1 MNDENTLS
9 DTNTSYADDPVS
21 LLQKLIRFDTSNPP
35 GNEREC
41 IEWIEN
47 LLSKV
52 GFDTSL
58 YASEEDRPNLVATF
72 GDTSGSPLMLYGHVD
87 VVPVNESKWDYP
99 PFAGKIENGFVWGRG
114 ALDMKGGI
122 AMLLA
127 AAMRIAQRE
136 AELGND
142 LVVMIVSDEEGGGD
156 LGTRYMVENHPEIFE
171 DVSYAIGEFGGY
183 KTNILGQ
190 EFYPIQTS
198 EKIICWSELTFTGTA
213 GHGSMPS
220 TESVMLDTSRAVTA
234 IESSSLPVHIIPA
247 VEMMINRIADA
258 CEGERATKI
267 RQLLDRNQT
276 DKILSSMDESRTMFD
291 ALLHNTANTTSISCG
306 DKPNVVPG
314 EVTVTL
320 DCRLLPG
327 QTKADLKSEIREV
340 VPDDIHY
347 EFDTVRY
354 EPIDSESDLNMFN
367 MLSEILTEADP
378 SATPFPFVLFGASDA
393 RHLTKV
399 DVQSYGFLPM
409 DIPKD
414 IEFLELI
421 HSANERIP
429 IEAVEFGTNQLV
441 KAIKRYDQQ
450 ELNEM

>member
-1 MNDENTLS
+1 MS
-9 DTNTSYADDPVS
+9 DTDPASDADPSYADDPVS
-21 LLQKLIRFDTSNPP
+21 LLQELIRFDTSNPP

-41 IEWIEN
+41 IEWIAD
-47 LLSKV
+47 LLSEV

-72 GDTSGSPLMLYGHVD
+72 GDTGDSPLMLYGHAD
-87 VVPVNESKWDYP
+87 VVPVNEAKWDHP
-99 PFAGKIENGFVWGRG
+99 PFGGEIEDGFVWGRG
-114 ALDMKGGI
+114 ALDMKGGV

-127 AAMRIAQRE
+127 AAMRVAQSDV
-136 AELGND
+136 APDDG

-156 LGTRYMVENHPEIFE
+156 LGTRYMVENHPEIFA

-183 KTNILGQ
+183 KTTILGQ
-190 EFYPIQTS
+190 EFYPIQTN

-220 TESVMLDTSRAVTA
+220 TESVMLDMSRAVTA
-234 IESSSLPVHIIPA
+234 IESSRLPVHIVPA
-247 VEMMINRIADA
+247 VEMMIDRIADA
-258 CEGERATKI
+258 CEGETATKI
-267 RQLLDRNQT
+267 RQLLDRDQT
-276 DKILSSMDESRTMFD
+276 DEVLSSLGESATMFD
-291 ALLHNTANTTSISCG
+291 ALLHNTANTTGISCG
-306 DKPNVVPG
+306 DKANVVPD

-327 QTKADLKSEIREV
+327 QTEADLESELRDVI
-340 VPDDIHY
+340 PDDIQY

-354 EPIDSESDLNMFN
+354 EPIDSESDLNMFD

-399 DVQSYGFLPM
+399 GVQSYGFLPM
-409 DIPKD
+409 NIPED

-429 IEAVEFGTNQLV
+429 VEAVEFGTDRLV
-441 KAIKRYDQQ
+441 EAIERYDKR
-450 ELNEM
+450 ELSDT

>member
-1 MNDENTLS
+1 MSDEDPPS
-9 DTNTSYADDPVS
+9 DVDTSYADDPVS

-47 LLSKV
+47 LLSEV

-72 GDTSGSPLMLYGHVD
+72 GGTSDSPLMLYGHVD
-87 VVPVNESKWDYP
+87 VVPVNEAKWNHP
-99 PFAGKIENGFVWGRG
+99 PFGGEIENGFVWGRG

-127 AAMRIAQRE
+127 AAMRIAQNE
-136 AELGND
+136 AEFGNG

-156 LGTRYMVENHPEIFE
+156 LGTRYMVENHPGIFE

-190 EFYPIQTS
+190 EFYPIQTN
-198 EKIICWSELTFTGTA
+198 EKIICWSELTFTSTA

-234 IESSSLPVHIIPA
+234 IESSRLPVHIVPA

-276 DKILSSMDESRTMFD
+276 DEILSSMDESRTMFD

-347 EFDTVRY
+347 EFDAVRY

-409 DIPKD
+409 NIPED

-429 IEAVEFGTNQLV
+429 VDAVEFGTNQLV

-450 ELNEM
+450 ELNDM

>member
-1 MNDENTLS
+1 MSNTDS
-9 DTNTSYADDPVS
+9 TSEDDTSYADDPVK

-47 LLSKV
+47 LLSEV
-52 GFDTSL
+52 GFNTSL

-72 GDTSGSPLMLYGHVD
+72 GDTSDSPLMLYGHVD
-87 VVPVNESKWDYP
+87 VVPVNEAKWDHP
-99 PFAGKIENGFVWGRG
+99 PFGGEIENGFVWGRG

-127 AAMRIAQRE
+127 AAMRIVQSE
-136 AELGND
+136 AEIDNGLM
-142 LVVMIVSDEEGGGD
+142 VMAVSDEEGGGD
-156 LGTRYMVENHPEIFE
+156 MGTRYMVENHPEIFE
-171 DVSYAIGEFGGY
+171 DVRYAIGEFGGY
-183 KTNILGQ
+183 KINIFDQ
-190 EFYPIQTS
+190 EFYPIQTN
-198 EKIICWSELTFTGTA
+198 EKIICWSELTFAGTA

-220 TESVMLDTSRAVTA
+220 TESVMLDMSRAVTA
-234 IESSSLPVHIIPA
+234 IESSRLPVHIVPA

-258 CEGERATKI
+258 CQGETATKI
-267 RQLLDRNQT
+267 RHLLDRNQT
-276 DKILSSMDESRTMFD
+276 DEILSSMGESGIMFD
-291 ALLHNTANTTSISCG
+291 ALLHNTANTTRISCG
-306 DKPNVVPG
+306 DKANVVPG
-314 EVTVTL
+314 EVSVTL

-367 MLSEILTEADP
+367 MLSEILTEVDP
-378 SATPFPFVLFGASDA
+378 SSTPFPFVLFGASDA

-409 DIPKD
+409 NIPEEM
-414 IEFLELI
+414 EFLELI

-429 IEAVEFGTNQLV
+429 VESVEFGTDQLV
-441 KAIKRYDQQ
+441 KAIKRYD
-450 ELNEM
+450 NRN